1 MGAGNQRS
9 YMHAYDCAR
18 LMNII
23 MENIKGDT
31 IVNIG
36 TKETISVSDL
46 VYKICK
52 ISGKNPKIIFDTSK
66 PEGRFVKSSDTTH
79 LQKIITGNK
88 ITTIEIDEGLKKM
101 IFWYKEI
108 LNKCF
113 QRFSFDKGGR
123 KEESN
128 LSKETKLQK
137 IFARN

>member
-1 MGAGNQRS
+1 MGSGNQRRS

-18 LMNII
+18 LMHII

-36 TKETISVSDL
+36 TEETISVSDL
-46 VYKICK
+46 VYKIWK
-52 ISGKNPKIIFDTSK
+52 VSGKNPKIIFDTSK

-79 LQKIITGNK
+79 LQKIIKGNK

-108 LNKCF
+108 FK
-113 QRFSFDKGGR
+113 
-123 KEESN
+123 
-128 LSKETKLQK
+128 
-137 IFARN
+137 